1 MHVGYL
7 GRGEK
12 KMNCPSCNAPVSSD
26 DKFCKNCGASINQ
39 KKESESKAFGYLCPI
54 CKTPNPNNVDYCVK
68 CGHWMLDTITK
79 AKPISK
85 KEFEKLFSAGSS
97 SKKVKVASWII
108 LIIFIAFYIISSPEI
123 KVILSLLLGIIGL
136 ISIIKPLA
144 FLGIKSRRRGFGVL
158 LLGVIVLFI
167 SATFLPSANK
177 TISSQESINIEEYK
191 AKSTLI
197 FYEDLARQT
206 EKYVGKKAKFTG
218 QVIQVQEIYGNQIIL
233 RVNVTKGDYD
243 IYKDTIWINYRYQE
257 GESRVLENDIIN
269 VWGEIKGRKSYLTIL
284 GNKITIPELDGMV
297 IELAGK

>member
-123 KVILSLLLGIIGL
+123 KVILS
-136 ISIIKPLA
+136 
-144 FLGIKSRRRGFGVL
+144 L